1 MITFQRVA
9 AGLFLVLAGGC
20 LSGCGGGNVGLSG
33 PDAQTTVGLGTLIVS
48 VQGDIIAELE
58 SQVLPLGT
66 LIVSVQGQGVGL
78 VFFQQ
83 QMQRTIGGKAYFY
96 NIAPGRY
103 TVGASLELHAT
114 LLGYAWQDVDVI
126 ADKTVRLS
134 LHPSPINPTPFAT
147 SRPFAFKE

>member
-33 PDAQTTVGLGTLIVS
+33 PDAQTAVG
-48 VQGDIIAELE
+48 
-58 SQVLPLGT
+58 LGT

-114 LLGYAWQDVDVI
+114 LLGYARQDVDVI